1 MGTSTQC
8 RRPRQSNR
16 PGEQSSGRYAFTL
29 RRAVLGGVFPINW
42 QVYGPAGE
50 GGLRQRP
57 GEFIEQPLPAVATLD
72 LWAGRD
78 KFDPVGRLAV
88 RYGSR
93 EVGV

>member
-1 MGTSTQC
+1 
-8 RRPRQSNR
+8 
-16 PGEQSSGRYAFTL
+16 
-29 RRAVLGGVFPINW
+29 
-42 QVYGPAGE
+42 
-50 GGLRQRP
+50 LRQRP